1 MPDHKN
7 LSSVERIKTQSNGL
21 RGTIKEGLLDELT
34 GAVSEDDQN
43 LFKFHGM
50 YQQDDRDRREE
61 RAQKKLE
68 RLYSF
73 MIRLRLPGG
82 FMTPEQW
89 LATDDVAG
97 KNSTGVIKITTR
109 QTIQLHGL
117 LKNKIKPT
125 IRAFNLA
132 KLDSIATCGD
142 VNRNVI
148 CAAHPKQSPVHEQIF
163 AYADK
168 ISAMLKPKTRAYYEI
183 WLDEEKLSEKTEE
196 DSFYQDRYLPRK
208 FKIGIGIPPN
218 NDADVLINDIALIAI
233 VDNNE
238 LKGFNIGIGGGLS
251 STHGNPEHYP
261 RLATIIGFTDTEEKT
276 LRVVYEIA
284 TVQRDF
290 GDRCDR
296 KKARLKYT
304 VDRLGV
310 DFFKKEVEKR
320 AGFELQQAKPFLF
333 NDRKD
338 YYGWEQNHEGR
349 WYYTAFLENGRVL
362 DHENVKLKTAFY
374 EIAKTGKAN
383 FRFTCNQNLILSD
396 ISEKDKKKIEALLKK
411 YGVIDHTNKASA
423 IRKNSIACVALNT
436 CPLALAEAQRYLPS
450 LISKIEPLLEKY
462 GLQEEEIIIRMTGC
476 PNGCGRSSNSE
487 IGFLGTSLGHYNLHI
502 GGDHLGLR
510 LNRKYRENLD
520 EEAILQELDILFKKF
535 KEERLDGET
544 FGDFSHRFLSSLTT
558 VKHEASYQP

>member
-1 MPDHKN
+1 MSDNKN
-7 LSSVERIKTQSNGL
+7 LSPVERIKKHSNGL

-50 YQQDDRDRREE
+50 YQQDDRDRRED
-61 RAQKKLE
+61 RAQKKVE

-82 FMTPEQW
+82 FMTAEQW
-89 LATDDVAG
+89 LATHYVAG

-117 LKNKIKPT
+117 LKNKVKPT
-125 IRAFNLA
+125 IQAFNID

-148 CAAHPKQSPVHEQIF
+148 CAAHPKQSPVYQQIF
-163 AYADK
+163 GYADM
-168 ISAMLKPKTRAYYEI
+168 ISEMLKPKTRAYYEI
-183 WLDEEKLSEKTEE
+183 WLDEEKISEKTEE
-196 DSFYQDRYLPRK
+196 DPLYQDRYLPRK
-208 FKIGIGIPPN
+208 LKIGIGIPPN
-218 NDADVLINDIALIAI
+218 NDVDVLINDVALIAI
-233 VDNNE
+233 IENNE

-251 STHGNPEHYP
+251 STHGNPEHYA

-276 LRVVYEIA
+276 LKAVYEIL

-290 GDRCDR
+290 GDRTDR

-310 DFFKKEVEKR
+310 EVFKKEVEKR
-320 AGFELQQAKPFLF
+320 VGFELQEARPFSF

-338 YYGWEQNHEGR
+338 YYGWEQNHEGL
-349 WYYTAFLENGRVL
+349 WYYTVFLENGRVL
-362 DHENVKLKTAFY
+362 DHDDVKLKTAFY

-396 ISEKDKKKIEALLKK
+396 IADRDKKKIDSLLKK
-411 YGVIDHTNKASA
+411 YGVIDHTNNASA
-423 IRKNSIACVALNT
+423 VRKNSIACVALNT
-436 CPLALAEAQRYLPS
+436 CPLALAEAQRYLPT
-450 LISKIEPLLEKY
+450 LISKIEPLLKKY
-462 GLQEEEIIIRMTGC
+462 DLQEEEIIIRMTGC

-487 IGFLGTSLGHYNLHI
+487 IGFIGTSLGHYNLHI
-502 GGDHLGLR
+502 GGDHLGVR
-510 LNRKYRENLD
+510 LNRKYKESLD
-520 EEAILQELDILFKKF
+520 EEAILNELDFLLRQF
-535 KEERLDGET
+535 KEQRQNGET
-544 FGDFSHRFLSSLTT
+544 FGDFSDRFLSTLP
-558 VKHEASYQP
+558 VLKNEPSYQ